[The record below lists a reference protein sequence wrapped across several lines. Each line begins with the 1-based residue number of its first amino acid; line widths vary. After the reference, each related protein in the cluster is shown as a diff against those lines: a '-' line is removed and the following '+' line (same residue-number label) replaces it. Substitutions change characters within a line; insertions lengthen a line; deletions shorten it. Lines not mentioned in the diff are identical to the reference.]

1 VAPEGIGS
9 TAGRLFDSFWMGGFE
24 AACHI
29 NSAGVRLDMIAAT
42 QHDGQ
47 VENDYSLCRSVGI
60 RTVRDAVRWPL
71 MARSDGFDFSSF
83 APMLVAAERQGMQVI
98 WTLCHYGWPEDVDVF
113 GVEFPARFASFASA
127 VARYVKEHTRRI
139 PLYTPINELS
149 FLSWAAGEV
158 GWFSPFGHR
167 RGVELKRQLIA
178 ATLAA
183 CEAIWAV
190 DRRARIVHVDPVI
203 HVLPPLT
210 RPDLTAAAAA
220 QRESQFEAWDML
232 AGIRDR
238 ELGGHPRYLDVM
250 GLNYYHSNQW
260 EFPDA
265 RLHWEDI
272 PRDPRWMPFHKLVAE
287 VYDRY
292 RRPLFVGETSH
303 FGSGRP
309 AWIRE
314 IAEQLRDARHAGV
327 PVEGVCLF
335 PIIDRM
341 DWNDENHWHNSGLWD
356 LVRQPDGTLRR
367 DLNPKYAEAFEQSQ
381 AQLAEGERDGTPDA
395 LKPRSEASTT

>member
-1 VAPEGIGS
+1 
-9 TAGRLFDSFWMGGFE
+9 MGGFE

-71 MARSDGFDFSSF
+71 IARSDGFDFSSF

-113 GVEFPARFASFASA
+113 GVEFPSRFASFASA

-139 PLYTPINELS
+139 PFYTPINELS
-149 FLSWAAGEV
+149 FLSWAAGQV

-183 CEAIWAV
+183 CDAIWAV

-203 HVLPPLT
+203 HV
-210 RPDLTAAAAA
+210 
-220 QRESQFEAWDML
+220 F
-232 AGIRDR
+232 
-238 ELGGHPRYLDVM
+238 PR
-250 GLNYYHSNQW
+250 
-260 EFPDA
+260 
-265 RLHWEDI
+265 
-272 PRDPRWMPFHKLVAE
+272 
-287 VYDRY
+287 
-292 RRPLFVGETSH
+292 
-303 FGSGRP
+303 
-309 AWIRE
+309 
-314 IAEQLRDARHAGV
+314 
-327 PVEGVCLF
+327 
-335 PIIDRM
+335 
-341 DWNDENHWHNSGLWD
+341 
-356 LVRQPDGTLRR
+356 
-367 DLNPKYAEAFEQSQ
+367 
-381 AQLAEGERDGTPDA
+381 
-395 LKPRSEASTT
+395 

>member
-1 VAPEGIGS
+1 
-9 TAGRLFDSFWMGGFE
+9 
-24 AACHI
+24 
-29 NSAGVRLDMIAAT
+29 
-42 QHDGQ
+42 
-47 VENDYSLCRSVGI
+47 
-60 RTVRDAVRWPL
+60 
-71 MARSDGFDFSSF
+71 
-83 APMLVAAERQGMQVI
+83 
-98 WTLCHYGWPEDVDVF
+98 
-113 GVEFPARFASFASA
+113 
-127 VARYVKEHTRRI
+127 
-139 PLYTPINELS
+139 
-149 FLSWAAGEV
+149 
-158 GWFSPFGHR
+158 
-167 RGVELKRQLIA
+167 
-178 ATLAA
+178 
-183 CEAIWAV
+183 
-190 DRRARIVHVDPVI
+190 
-203 HVLPPLT
+203 
-210 RPDLTAAAAA
+210 
-220 QRESQFEAWDML
+220 
-232 AGIRDR
+232 
-238 ELGGHPRYLDVM
+238 VM

-356 LVRQPDGTLRR
+356 LVLQPDGTLRR
-367 DLNPKYAEAFEQSQ
+367 DLNPNYAEAIKQSQ
-381 AQLAEGERDGTPDA
+381 AQLPEGERDG
-395 LKPRSEASTT
+395 